1 MDNFMNDYF
10 GPLGQEYCMY
20 FYVLSII
27 AGVSFALSAVSVISY
42 AVMHYNKIN
51 SMFVINS
58 VLVLFN
64 TFLAYIANR
73 LLHTMCVK
81 SI

>member
-1 MDNFMNDYF
+1 MDSFMNDYF

-27 AGVSFALSAVSVISY
+27 AGVSFVLSAVSVVSY
-42 AVMHYNKIN
+42 SVMHYSKIN
-51 SMFVINS
+51 SMFVVNS

>member
-1 MDNFMNDYF
+1 MNNFMNDYF
-10 GPLGQEYCMY
+10 GPLGQEYCVY

-27 AGVSFALSAVSVISY
+27 AGVSFVLSAVSVVSY
-42 AVMHYNKIN
+42 AVMHYSKLN
-51 SMFVINS
+51 SMFVVNS

>member
-1 MDNFMNDYF
+1 MNSFMNDYF

-27 AGVSFALSAVSVISY
+27 AGVSFVLSAVSVVSY
-42 AVMHYNKIN
+42 VVMHYSKIN
-51 SMFVINS
+51 SMFVINA

-64 TFLAYIANR
+64 KFLAYIANR

>member
-27 AGVSFALSAVSVISY
+27 AGVSFVLSAVSVVSY
-42 AVMHYNKIN
+42 SVMHYNKIN
-51 SMFVINS
+51 SMFVVNS

>member
-1 MDNFMNDYF
+1 MNDYF

-27 AGVSFALSAVSVISY
+27 AGVSFVLSAVSVVSY
-42 AVMHYNKIN
+42 SVMHYNKIN
-51 SMFVINS
+51 SMFVVNS

>member
-1 MDNFMNDYF
+1 MNNFMNDYF

-27 AGVSFALSAVSVISY
+27 AGVSFVLSAVSVVSY
-42 AVMHYNKIN
+42 TVMHYSKIN
-51 SMFVINS
+51 LMFVINA

>member
-1 MDNFMNDYF
+1 MDSFMNDYF

-27 AGVSFALSAVSVISY
+27 AGVSFVLSAVSVVSY
-42 AVMHYNKIN
+42 TVMHYSKIN
-51 SMFVINS
+51 SMFVVNS

>member
-1 MDNFMNDYF
+1 MNNFMNDYF

-27 AGVSFALSAVSVISY
+27 AGVSFALSAVSIVSY
-42 AVMHYNKIN
+42 SVMHYSKLN

>member
-27 AGVSFALSAVSVISY
+27 AGVSFVLSAFSVVSY
-42 AVMHYNKIN
+42 AVMHYSKIN
-51 SMFVINS
+51 SMFVINA

>member
-1 MDNFMNDYF
+1 MNSFMNDYF

-27 AGVSFALSAVSVISY
+27 AGVSFVLSAVSVVSY
-42 AVMHYNKIN
+42 SVMHYNKIN
-51 SMFVINS
+51 SMFVVNA

>member
-27 AGVSFALSAVSVISY
+27 AGVSFALSAVSVVSY

>member
-27 AGVSFALSAVSVISY
+27 AGVTFALSVVSVVSY
-42 AVMHYNKIN
+42 GVMHYNKIN
-51 SMFVINS
+51 SMFVVNS

>member
-1 MDNFMNDYF
+1 MNSFMNDYF

-27 AGVSFALSAVSVISY
+27 AGVSFVLSAVSVVSY
-42 AVMHYNKIN
+42 VVMHYSKIN
-51 SMFVINS
+51 SMFVINA